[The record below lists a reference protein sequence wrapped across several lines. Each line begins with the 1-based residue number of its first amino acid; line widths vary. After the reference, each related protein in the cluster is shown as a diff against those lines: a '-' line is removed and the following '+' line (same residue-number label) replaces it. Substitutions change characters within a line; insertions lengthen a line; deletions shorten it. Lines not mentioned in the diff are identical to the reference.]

1 MHGKKCGTITP
12 ATDSW
17 KTKSI
22 WLCGQFSPTVV
33 NYGLIC
39 LHWSLIFL
47 LTELW
52 DPTLTNV
59 SSGFQLALVK
69 SHHADTGLTAT
80 FCISLSNRAD
90 QFSFQAHFPAE
101 KQSDFSTAG
110 TGMASLTDEAWSP
123 KSQMPSAH
131 AWVRQLHG
139 TTFRRP
145 ASCTGAWACLKGKVK
160 ARTHTRE
167 PWDSMVYQISS
178 IFSCLSCIS
187 SIFIFMVTRIRVMEY
202 PSWKGPT
209 NINES
214 KPIESNKPLLT
225 YIKLLIICVFVLI
238 VLCFEKQSSLSN
250 LVLPRWEMLTASP
263 TLSLKI
269 QPACS
274 TWALESPAVS
284 TDTHKD
290 FLLDLFHS
298 YEQCMKLQ
306 K

>member
-160 ARTHTRE
+160 ARTHT
-167 PWDSMVYQISS
+167 
-178 IFSCLSCIS
+178 
-187 SIFIFMVTRIRVMEY
+187 
-202 PSWKGPT
+202 KGT
-209 NINES
+209 
-214 KPIESNKPLLT
+214 LRL
-225 YIKLLIICVFVLI
+225 YG
-238 VLCFEKQSSLSN
+238 LSN
-250 LVLPRWEMLTASP
+250 FIHIF
-263 TLSLKI
+263 LSIMYFFYLYIHGYKNQSHGI
-269 QPACS
+269 PK
-274 TWALESPAVS
+274 LEG
-284 TDTHKD
+284 THKHQWVQAHWVQQAPS
-290 FLLDLFHS
+290 DLYKASDNLCVCANCPLFWKTIFPQQFS
-298 YEQCMKLQ
+298 SSKVGNADCFTYTEFKNSACLFYMGIRITCGIDGYT
-306 K
+306 